1 MDKIDRTINITV
13 VIQFIFILCLL
24 SVFQASAQSLSLTI
38 HLRGV
43 SESKIS
49 LMALSGTKAFKSI
62 VEVQGIKNE
71 ETTTIQVPKDNLPG
85 EFVLRFDYKEKKEST
100 PYPSEKYIFIND
112 QNLELWVSPMFANN
126 PDSTWFQT
134 GEKENT
140 TFALFSKENSRQMQ
154 KIGLLQQ
161 FLMEYDEP
169 TSDFYLEG
177 LKEYEKR
184 RQAYN
189 QWIDQKVKEDSPLF
203 ATSLY
208 RFSYLPKISFQ
219 GSEQSR
225 LLSVIEHYF
234 DGIDFNDPIIIKTS
248 RMNDWMNTYVNLH
261 GQMATTVA
269 LRDSLI
275 PVAAFK
281 AIEKAKKGNPL
292 VYGWMVDYF
301 YRGFESNN
309 LPQGMKVLQPYLD
322 DPACM
327 TTKRMEIERRL
338 KGMETIVPGIIAPD
352 FSLKDNNNQAF
363 NFKNFL
369 PQEQYTLLLFW
380 SADCSHCKETI
391 DALYP
396 WSQNKEI
403 KDKLNV
409 IAISLDETEA
419 EVSAWEQKIK
429 IVPEWKHLR
438 APEGINSKVANDY
451 FILATPVMILINS
464 KTKDIISLPENPE
477 KLKYSI
483 L

>member
-1 MDKIDRTINITV
+1 MTPKDSLRL
-13 VIQFIFILCLL
+13 FLSFCLL
-24 SVFQASAQSLSLTI
+24 VVAILTPAPTFGQKTSINI

-43 SESKIS
+43 TETNIS
-49 LMALSGTKAFKSI
+49 LLPLSGPNQFKS
-62 VEVQGIKNE
+62 VAGLKAVKNG
-71 ETTTIQVPKDNLPG
+71 ETATLQVPDEYLPG
-85 EFVLRFDYKEKKEST
+85 EFVLRFDYKEKPGSS
-100 PYPSEKYIFIND
+100 PYPSEKQILIGN
-112 QNLELWVSPMFANN
+112 QPLELWVHPMFANN
-126 PDSTWFQT
+126 PDSTWFQR
-134 GEKENT
+134 GEKENAA
-140 TFALFSKENSRQMQ
+140 FALFSKENSRQMQ

-169 TSDFYLEG
+169 TSDFYLKG
-177 LKEYEKR
+177 IKEYENR

-322 DPACM
+322 DPVCM

-338 KGMETIVPGIIAPD
+338 KGMETIVPGISAPD
-352 FSLKDNNNQAF
+352 FSLKDNNTQAF
-363 NFKNFL
+363 NFKDFL
-369 PQEQYTLLLFW
+369 PLEKYTLLLFW

-451 FILATPVMILINS
+451 FILATPVMVLINS
-464 KTKDIISLPENPE
+464 KTKEIISLPENPE

-483 L
+483 R

>member
-1 MDKIDRTINITV
+1 
-13 VIQFIFILCLL
+13 LL
-24 SVFQASAQSLSLTI
+24 QIPL
-38 HLRGV
+38 
-43 SESKIS
+43 EY
-49 LMALSGTKAFKSI
+49 
-62 VEVQGIKNE
+62 
-71 ETTTIQVPKDNLPG
+71 LPG
-85 EFVLRFDYKEKKEST
+85 EFVLRFDYKEKPEST
-100 PYPSEKYIFIND
+100 PYPSEKQILIYN
-112 QNLELWVSPMFANN
+112 QPLELWVHPMFANN

-134 GEKENT
+134 GEKENAA
-140 TFALFSKENSRQMQ
+140 FVLFSKENSLQMQ

-177 LKEYEKR
+177 IKEYEKR

-189 QWIDQKVKEDSPLF
+189 QWIDQKVKEDMPLF

-208 RFSYLPKISFQ
+208 RFSFLPKISFQ

-225 LLSVIEHYF
+225 LLSVFEHYF

-281 AIEKAKKGNPL
+281 AIEKAKRGNPL

-322 DPACM
+322 DPTCL
-327 TTKRMEIERRL
+327 TSKRMEIERRL
-338 KGMETIVPGIIAPD
+338 KGMETIIPGISAPD
-352 FSLKDNNNQAF
+352 FSLKDNINQAF

-369 PQEQYTLLLFW
+369 PQEKYTLLLFW

-419 EVSAWEQKIK
+419 EVYAWEQKIK

-438 APEGINSKVANDY
+438 ALEGINSKVANDY
-451 FILATPVMILINS
+451 FILATPVMVLINS
-464 KTKDIISLPENPE
+464 KTKEIISLPENPE
-477 KLKYSI
+477 KLKSKI
-483 L
+483 H